1 MSDSH
6 SPTVRRRRLGMELR
20 RLREASALMI
30 EDVARHLECSMSRVS
45 RIETGKSVA
54 RIRDVRDMLD
64 LYKVT
69 DEGQREQLLTLAKEA
84 QQRGWWTEYEA
95 VLSAGLDTYV
105 GLEASAASIRSFQTH
120 LVPGLLQTEEYS
132 RALIRVGAAGRE
144 PGQHRPD
151 DLPAQAPAGD
161 ARRVGL
167 PGDVGRPRRGGAAAA
182 DRRHLG
188 DAGPARPAAGGRR
201 AAERHDPGAAVLP
214 RRPRRASTA
223 PSRSSA
229 SPTRPT
235 STSSTSTVLP
245 GTSSSRS
252 RGTSAGT
259 RRGSTTCERPHSRP
273 TSRPSSSPPRRTSS
287 RMRPRTRGDDPFPST
302 EEARDEWSPRADAF
316 RLAQEQP

>member
-64 LYKVT
+64 LYRVA
-69 DEGQREQLLTLAKEA
+69 DIGQREQLLTLAKEA

-132 RALIRVGAAGRE
+132 RALIRVARPGESPGNIDRMISLRRRRQAMLAESGYLEMWAVLDEAVLRRPIGGVAVMRAQIARLLEAGELQSVTIQVLPFARGVHAGVDGAFTIISF
-144 PGQHRPD
+144 PD
-151 DLPAQAPAGD
+151 PTDLDVVYVDCPAGNIFLEKPRD
-161 ARRVGL
+161 VRRHTTWFDHLRAAAL
-167 PGDVGRPRRGGAAAA
+167 PPDESAEFMAAAA
-182 DRRHLG
+182 D
-188 DAGPARPAAGGRR
+188 
-201 AAERHDPGAAVLP
+201 EFKN
-214 RRPRRASTA
+214 
-223 PSRSSA
+223 
-229 SPTRPT
+229 T
-235 STSSTSTVLP
+235 S
-245 GTSSSRS
+245 
-252 RGTSAGT
+252 
-259 RRGSTTCERPHSRP
+259 PHSR
-273 TSRPSSSPPRRTSS
+273 
-287 RMRPRTRGDDPFPST
+287 G
-302 EEARDEWSPRADAF
+302 
-316 RLAQEQP
+316 